1 MCRLLLHIFPL
12 SPFLL
17 SLSLHLQTVSVLF
30 CVALHIFGAA
40 HKFGCPSASS
50 ALSLGAFVKNHC
62 CYSNFMEIPTLF
74 LAFSFQRTD
83 LRLRKIC
90 LSYASL
96 RLILQ
101 KTKKP
106 KRKRRGRRGV
116 GSGRKNYCWAC
127 SCLTAGR
134 AFAHWEWLAAVQLWV
149 LCRGVRKG
157 GEGNGTRGNKKLFT
171 THKFPTLV
179 LRHIILAGKH
189 MPRNRHKFDFKAGA
203 KWILITN
210 FRIERT
216 YFIPPP
222 PTIRQEELQLFEAIF
237 LCR

>member
-1 MCRLLLHIFPL
+1 MYKICRSFSFNYFLHNFLVSCADCCFRSSISLPL
-12 SPFLL
+12 TL
-17 SLSLHLQTVSVLF
+17 SLSLTLRLQTVSVLF
-30 CVALHIFGAA
+30 SVALHIFGAA
-40 HKFGCPSASS
+40 HKFGCPSAGS

-106 KRKRRGRRGV
+106 NRKRSRVGGV
-116 GSGRKNYCWAC
+116 GNGRKNYCWAC

-134 AFAHWEWLAAVQLWV
+134 AFAIESGSQLSSCGCAGARER
-149 LCRGVRKG
+149 L
-157 GEGNGTRGNKKLFT
+157 GEGGVWGEVTRENKKLFT

-203 KWILITN
+203 K
-210 FRIERT
+210 
-216 YFIPPP
+216 
-222 PTIRQEELQLFEAIF
+222 
-237 LCR
+237 

>member
-1 MCRLLLHIFPL
+1 MAPFFISHPWSRLPCPASSSSACIKSVAASASIIFYTIFL
-12 SPFLL
+12 SLVPTAASDLPSLFPLL
-17 SLSLHLQTVSVLF
+17 SLSLTLRLQTVSVLF
-30 CVALHIFGAA
+30 SVALHIFGAA
-40 HKFGCPSASS
+40 HKFGCPSARS

-106 KRKRRGRRGV
+106 NRKRSRVGGV

-134 AFAHWEWLAAVQLWV
+134 AFAIESGSQLSS
-149 LCRGVRKG
+149 CGC
-157 GEGNGTRGNKKLFT
+157 
-171 THKFPTLV
+171 
-179 LRHIILAGKH
+179 
-189 MPRNRHKFDFKAGA
+189 AGA
-203 KWILITN
+203 
-210 FRIERT
+210 
-216 YFIPPP
+216 
-222 PTIRQEELQLFEAIF
+222 
-237 LCR
+237 

>member
-1 MCRLLLHIFPL
+1 MYKICRSFSFNYFLHN
-12 SPFLL
+12 FLVSCADCCFTSSL
-17 SLSLHLQTVSVLF
+17 SLPLFLFLHLQTVSVLF

-134 AFAHWEWLAAVQLWV
+134 AFAH
-149 LCRGVRKG
+149 
-157 GEGNGTRGNKKLFT
+157 
-171 THKFPTLV
+171 
-179 LRHIILAGKH
+179 
-189 MPRNRHKFDFKAGA
+189 
-203 KWILITN
+203 
-210 FRIERT
+210 
-216 YFIPPP
+216 
-222 PTIRQEELQLFEAIF
+222 
-237 LCR
+237 

>member
-1 MCRLLLHIFPL
+1 MRSGAGGHVEKGFWAVAPFFISHSRSPRLPCLASSSSACIKSVSASASIIFYTIFLSLVPTAASHLPPL
-12 SPFLL
+12 SLLTL

-40 HKFGCPSASS
+40 GCPSASS

-96 RLILQ
+96 RLIFQ

-134 AFAHWEWLAAVQLWV
+134 AFAH
-149 LCRGVRKG
+149 
-157 GEGNGTRGNKKLFT
+157 
-171 THKFPTLV
+171 
-179 LRHIILAGKH
+179 
-189 MPRNRHKFDFKAGA
+189 
-203 KWILITN
+203 
-210 FRIERT
+210 
-216 YFIPPP
+216 
-222 PTIRQEELQLFEAIF
+222 
-237 LCR
+237 